1 VEQLSKY
8 SEYTAAMSMLL
19 IPVKIHPVHSI
30 GLAKISNGFGQ
41 VEKAA

>member
-1 VEQLSKY
+1 LLLLAFLLCV
-8 SEYTAAMSMLL
+8 L